1 MKKSYKYILLTIAGI
16 MLYRFTK
23 AGSMSNKFS
32 KFTSPEAL
40 KLLSIQ
46 NALQIAGIQ
55 QPQLDFALAQLLFE
69 TGKFSKASSVA
80 AANNNYSGIKW
91 INKSYQDAEKGTL
104 APASERLPY
113 ETPIN
118 YYAKFRDTNAW
129 AKDFKRILS
138 LKRTANYAGSPI
150 TATTPEDFVKRLKLN
165 GYFGGSEANYLKGIK
180 IYLAKFV
187 N

>member
-1 MKKSYKYILLTIAGI
+1 MKKVYKYILLTVAGI
-16 MLYRFTK
+16 MLYRFSK
-23 AGSMSNKFS
+23 AGSMANKFS
-32 KFTSPEAL
+32 KFTEPEAL
-40 KLLSIQ
+40 KLLAIQ
-46 NALQIAGIQ
+46 NALTIAGFK

-69 TGKFSKASSVA
+69 TGKFSKASTVA

-91 INKSYQDAEKGTL
+91 INKPYQAATKGTL

-113 ETPIN
+113 ESPVN
-118 YYAKFRDTNAW
+118 YYAKFADTNAW

-165 GYFGGSEANYLKGIK
+165 GYFGGSEAAYLRGVK

-187 N
+187 K